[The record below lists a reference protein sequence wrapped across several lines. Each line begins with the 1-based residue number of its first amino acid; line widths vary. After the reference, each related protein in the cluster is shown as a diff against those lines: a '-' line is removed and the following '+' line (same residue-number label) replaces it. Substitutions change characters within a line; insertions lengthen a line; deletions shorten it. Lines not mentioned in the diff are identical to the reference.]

1 MPYSI
6 EDNNPDCNGFAVVKD
21 DDKKIMGCH
30 ETKEK
35 AQDQITA
42 LNISEQEYQRQSM
55 PEQDLYETEEEA
67 LAKAKEIGCVGTHT
81 HEVNGKIMYMPCEK
95 MEDYTKLTGGE
106 HTDEDDPTLQYN
118 NDDLEKEQRQVDRK
132 PPKFMQENAQ
142 RGLDNL
148 NKAGDGLVDE
158 TVRQARIMAK
168 GDPLSIDKIV
178 KIRAWHARHISDLDR
193 EKSNPNDPDTWKASD
208 VAFLLWGSNP
218 FTNPMEAHDW
228 AERKIAQLINA
239 GEYEPRQKGSDSS
252 TPAPKKDQ
260 IKGSKKNPKGS
271 ATGKKGGIKFSE
283 ATEKAIRGR
292 IEKHNEDVKS
302 MATWR
307 KLKMGTAKAVVRRGF
322 GAYSTSHRPGVSRQ
336 AWGLAR
342 LRAFSYLLKNDRPQ
356 NPAYKSDNDLLPEQ
370 HPRYSKKEEKSM
382 NDQHIEVLDP
392 VVAISNTM
400 ETQKRSTNLKEME
413 RQTENRSFTFSAVE
427 ERKENDNNTLLFTGY
442 ASVFDKAYGVRDSK
456 GVYEE
461 TIKQGAFKKTLQE
474 QDDVRFL
481 VNHDG
486 IPLARTSSGTLELEE
501 DDYGLFVRAELD
513 PSNPTV
519 AEVAS
524 AMKRNDLNEMSFA
537 FQAIKDEFDESGQ
550 NRSVN
555 EARLFDVSVVTYPA
569 NPWAGAKLRGLDIE
583 DLHKELVEA
592 RSGDKAT
599 EILESFIN
607 KVESITDND
616 VDEKRSNPKVELLKM
631 KLERDGIRKK
641 S

>member
-1 MPYSI
+1 M
-6 EDNNPDCNGFAVVKD
+6 ED
-21 DDKKIMGCH
+21 
-30 ETKEK
+30 
-35 AQDQITA
+35 
-42 LNISEQEYQRQSM
+42 
-55 PEQDLYETEEEA
+55 QDLYKTEEEA

-81 HEVNGKIMYMPCEK
+81 HEVNGETMYMPCEK
-95 MEDYTKLTGGE
+95 MEDYTKLTGGS
-106 HTDEDDPTLQYN
+106 HTSEDDTTLTYN
-118 NDDLEKEQRQVDRK
+118 DQEPETEERAVDRK
-132 PPKFMQENAQ
+132 PPKFMQDNAQ

-158 TVRQARIMAK
+158 TIRQARIMAR
-168 GDPLSIDKIV
+168 GEELSIKKIV
-178 KIRAWHARHISDLDR
+178 KIRAWHSRHLSDLDR
-193 EKSNPNDPDTWKASD
+193 EKSNPNDPSTWRASD

-218 FTNPMEAHDW
+218 WTDPMEAHDW

-239 GEYEPRQKGSDSS
+239 GEYEPRASDPS

-271 ATGKKGGIKFSE
+271 ASGKSGGIDFSE
-283 ATEKAIRGR
+283 STEKAIRGR
-292 IEKHNEDVKS
+292 IEKHNEDVQG
-302 MATWR
+302 MADWR
-307 KLKMGTAKAVVRRGF
+307 KLRMGTAKAVVRRGF

-342 LRAFSYLLKNDRPQ
+342 LRAFSYLLKNDKPQ
-356 NPAYKSDNDLLPEQ
+356 NPKYRSDNDLLPKE
-370 HPRYSKKEEKSM
+370 HPRYTKKEEKSM
-382 NDQHIEVLDP
+382 NTQHIEVFDP
-392 VVAISNTM
+392 VVAISNTI
-400 ETQKRSTNLKEME
+400 EAQKKSTNLEAME
-413 RQTENRSFTFSAVE
+413 RTTENRSFKFSAVE
-427 ERKENDNNTLLFTGY
+427 ERNDNDNNTLLFTGY
-442 ASVFDKAYGVRDSK
+442 ASVFDKPYGVRDSK
-456 GVYEE
+456 GQYNE

>member
-1 MPYSI
+1 MPYEI
-6 EDNNPDCNGFAVVKD
+6 QMDNPECQGHAVVKID
-21 DDKKIMGCH
+21 DGEIMGCH
-30 ETKEK
+30 KTHEEAE
-35 AQDQITA
+35 AQLTA
-42 LNISEQEYQRQSM
+42 LNIALQEENTS
-55 PEQDLYETEEEA
+55 DEEIEERA
-67 LAKAKEIGCVGTHT
+67 
-81 HEVNGKIMYMPCEK
+81 
-95 MEDYTKLTGGE
+95 
-106 HTDEDDPTLQYN
+106 
-118 NDDLEKEQRQVDRK
+118 VDRT

-158 TVRQARIMAK
+158 TKRQARIMAN
-168 GDPLSIDKIV
+168 GEELSIDKII
-178 KIRAWHARHISDLDR
+178 KIRAWHLRHLSDLDR
-193 EKSNPNDPDTWKASD
+193 EKTNPNDPDTWKASD

-218 FTNPMEAHDW
+218 WTKPMEAHDW

-239 GEYEPRQKGSDSS
+239 GELEPRQSDPS
-252 TPAPKKDQ
+252 TPAPKEDQ
-260 IKGSKKNPKGS
+260 ITGSKKNPKGS
-271 ATGKKGGIKFSE
+271 ASGKSGDITFSE
-283 ATEKAIRGR
+283 ATEKSIRT
-292 IEKHNEDVKS
+292 IVEEHNEEIKG
-302 MATWR
+302 MADWR
-307 KLKMGTAKAVVRRGF
+307 KLRQPTAKAVVRRGF

-342 LRAFSYLLKNDRPQ
+342 LRAFSYLLKNDKPQ
-356 NPAYKSDNDLLPEQ
+356 NPAYRSDNDLLPEE
-370 HPRYSKKEEKSM
+370 HPRYTKKEEKNM
-382 NDQHIEVLDP
+382 ERQHVNVFDTVI
-392 VVAISNTM
+392 AISNTM

-427 ERKENDNNTLLFTGY
+427 QRNENENETLLFTGY
-442 ASVFDKAYGVRDSK
+442 ASVFNKPYGVRDSK
-456 GVYEE
+456 GTYNEI
-461 TIKQGAFKKTLQE
+461 IKQGAFKKTLQE

-524 AMKRNDLNEMSFA
+524 AMKRGDLNEMSFA
-537 FQAIKDEFDESGQ
+537 FQAIKDEFDQNGQ

-592 RSGDKAT
+592 RSGEQAT

-616 VDEKRSNPKVELLKM
+616 VDEKRNNPKVELLKM